1 MQVNVQPLSTAQK
14 KICILITLRCNILC
28 IINFQMILVGI
39 VHAKMT
45 TVKERTV
52 KIIALNLRK
61 VKDIR

>member
-28 IINFQMILVGI
+28 FINFHMILVGI

-52 KIIALNLRK
+52 RIIALNLRK
-61 VKDIR
+61 VKDIG